1 MISPKA
7 KKVKKKA
14 GPSEVD
20 VNSPTSK
27 KKKKEEPSQ
36 DDLTSPKPKVQKNQR
51 SPVKRQL
58 ILLKAKEVIKKNEEP
73 SEEEL
78 VHLSLKR

>member
-27 KKKKEEPSQ
+27 KKKERGAIS
-36 DDLTSPKPKVQKNQR
+36 R
-51 SPVKRQL
+51 
-58 ILLKAKEVIKKNEEP
+58 
-73 SEEEL
+73 
-78 VHLSLKR
+78 